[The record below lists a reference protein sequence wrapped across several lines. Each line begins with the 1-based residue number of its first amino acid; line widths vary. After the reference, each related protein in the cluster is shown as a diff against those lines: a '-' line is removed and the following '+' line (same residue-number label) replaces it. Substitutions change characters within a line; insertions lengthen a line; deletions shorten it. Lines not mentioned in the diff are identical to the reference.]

1 MRWRQPEDL
10 RTIEQLLDFYRQA
23 DEAILGK
30 LTDLDRTAIS
40 RLSAESRQLAAA
52 YAGLAPRQL
61 AARCGWPV
69 IEESL
74 TVAAGRLHLLG
85 ECSFAPGRQPRLLI
99 NRRAIDA
106 VSHHALKL
114 VGDADS
120 AWFSPAALDDLT
132 IAHELHHLLTGHLLT
147 GHLLTGHL
155 LTGQAATTLN
165 EQGAH
170 IFARALTGWPFS
182 PLVLPAL
189 LQRRSWPSRRRSGI

>member
-1 MRWRQPEDL
+1 MRWHQPEDL

-23 DEAILGK
+23 DEAILGE

-61 AARCGWPV
+61 AARCGWPI

-106 VSHHALKL
+106 VSRHALKL

-132 IAHELHHLLTGHLLT
+132 IAHEIH
-147 GHLLTGHL
+147 HLLTGHL
-155 LTGQAATTLN
+155 LTGQAATSLN

-189 LQRRSWPSRRRSGI
+189 LQRRSWPSRRRSGT

>member
-40 RLSAESRQLAAA
+40 RLSAESRQLAAD

-61 AARCGWPV
+61 AARCGWPI

-85 ECSFAPGRQPRLLI
+85 ECSFAPGRQPRLRI

-106 VSHHALKL
+106 VSRHALKL

-132 IAHELHHLLTGHLLT
+132 IAHEIHHLLT

-155 LTGQAATTLN
+155 LTGQAATSLN

-189 LQRRSWPSRRRSGI
+189 LQRRSWPSRRRSGT

>member
-23 DEAILGK
+23 DEAILGE

-61 AARCGWPV
+61 AARCGWPI

-106 VSHHALKL
+106 VSRHALKL

-147 GHLLTGHL
+147 GHLLTG
-155 LTGQAATTLN
+155 QAATSLN

>member
-23 DEAILGK
+23 DEAILGE

-61 AARCGWPV
+61 AARCGWPI

-106 VSHHALKL
+106 VSRHALKL

-132 IAHELHHLLTGHLLT
+132 IAHEIHHLLT

-155 LTGQAATTLN
+155 LTGQAATSLN

-189 LQRRSWPSRRRSGI
+189 LQRRSWPSRRRSGT